1 VGSAESLPQFQ
12 VSRSLQASRIGLIE
26 VRMGKG
32 EGNSEHYGSGSSPRY
47 VQMQGEPTPSVS
59 DLHRHEGVR
68 IFEEL
73 PRATVVEV
81 SRPDLNDLSQIQ
93 LVYTIEIEYKQFKW
107 RLVKKASQVFYLH
120 FALKKRAII
129 EELHEKQEQVKE
141 WLQSIGIGEHT
152 TVVDEGHDED
162 EHDEELVSSYQ
173 EETHPSKSR
182 LSSLHGGDRLEL
194 FGTEMFP
201 PLQHCLS
208 FVQQ

>member
-93 LVYTIEIEYKQFKW
+93 LVYTIEIEYKQVWISCFFW
-107 RLVKKASQVFYLH
+107 KAHL
-120 FALKKRAII
+120 I
-129 EELHEKQEQVKE
+129 
-141 WLQSIGIGEHT
+141 
-152 TVVDEGHDED
+152 
-162 EHDEELVSSYQ
+162 
-173 EETHPSKSR
+173 
-182 LSSLHGGDRLEL
+182 L
-194 FGTEMFP
+194 FCG
-201 PLQHCLS
+201 S
-208 FVQQ
+208 FVSFSKPY